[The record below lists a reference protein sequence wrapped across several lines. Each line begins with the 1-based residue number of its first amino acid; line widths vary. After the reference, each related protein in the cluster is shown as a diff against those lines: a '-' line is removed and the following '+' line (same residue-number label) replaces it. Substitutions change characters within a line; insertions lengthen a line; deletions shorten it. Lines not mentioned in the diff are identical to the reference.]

1 MVSVRSLDR
10 RVLSLSLARSASA
23 FANSFLLII
32 LPLYIGSTV
41 VSLSELQ
48 QVTVF
53 GFQPSQ
59 EFYIGLILSMLG
71 FISGITQPIIGG
83 ISDSI
88 QKRKVF
94 IIAGISILTLSTFGY
109 ILSTNY
115 TVLLILRATQGVGV
129 GMTVPVSTALITEY
143 SYQSETNNSGE
154 NLGYF
159 NTFRLIGFGS
169 GPVVAGA
176 IYQYGPY
183 ETFIGT
189 VSGVNTA
196 LLVSCLFSFIAL
208 MIVFRFVE
216 ETNIEREESAEEESE
231 RSIIGQVAY
240 VLSPRSSIASTP
252 INPVFIL
259 GGATFIL
266 AASIA
271 LFATLETPI
280 NNRLDQ
286 TSLIFSIQFSLGIFG
301 NVLFQVPAGR
311 LSDRIG
317 RKPVLLVGF
326 VILVPVMFAHGLVES
341 SLQMSVVR
349 FLLGTSVALFF
360 PASLALAGDISPT
373 KSGLVLSVLTSAFSF
388 GVAAGPLLAGFLY
401 DIGTYTTPFFVMG
414 SVSAVVS
421 LSLFVWYFYE

>member
-1 MVSVRSLDR
+1 
-10 RVLSLSLARSASA
+10 
-23 FANSFLLII
+23 
-32 LPLYIGSTV
+32 
-41 VSLSELQ
+41 
-48 QVTVF
+48 
-53 GFQPSQ
+53 
-59 EFYIGLILSMLG
+59 MLG

-94 IIAGISILTLSTFGY
+94 IIAGISILTISTFGY

-115 TVLLILRATQGVGV
+115 TILLLLRATQGIGV

-143 SYQSETNNSGE
+143 SYESEINNSGE

-169 GPVVAGA
+169 GPVVAGS

-183 ETFIGT
+183 QTIIGS

-216 ETNIEREESAEEESE
+216 ETTIERDDSTEEESE
-231 RSIIGQVAY
+231 RSIFGQMAY

-280 NNRLDQ
+280 NTRLDQ
-286 TSLIFSIQFSLGIFG
+286 TSLVFSIQFSLGIFG

-326 VILVPVMFAHGLVES
+326 LILVPVMFAHGLVES

-360 PASLALAGDISPT
+360 PASLALAGEISPT
-373 KSGLVLSVLTSAFSF
+373 KSGLVLSVLTSSFSF

-414 SVSAVVS
+414 SVSAVVVV
-421 LSLFVWYFYE
+421 SLFLWYFYE